1 MENLIEIKNVS
12 KSFGNSDN
20 KAKVLKNISLSIQR
34 GEFIALMGASGSGKS
49 TLLYLLGGLDKPDE
63 GGIIIDGENILK
75 MKDKELSVLRRRN
88 IGFVF
93 QFFNLVQNLSVE
105 DNILLPLTM
114 DGRKIKDYKEQLTEI
129 LGITG
134 LMDKRNSFPPQLSG
148 GQQQRTA
155 VARAVLMEPDIIL
168 ADEPTGNLD
177 SKSGKEIMELFSK
190 INKEKGITILMVTH
204 SQECA
209 EYADRIINLA
219 DGEILTD

>member
-1 MENLIEIKNVS
+1 MENLIEIKNVC

-20 KAKVLKNISLSIQR
+20 KTNVLKNISLSIQK

-49 TLLYLLGGLDKPDE
+49 TLLYLLGGLDKPDDGE
-63 GGIIIDGENILK
+63 IIIDGKDIHK
-75 MKDKELSVLRRRN
+75 MKDKELSILRRRN

-114 DGRKIKDYKEQLTEI
+114 DGRKIKDYKDQLTEI

-134 LMDKRNSFPPQLSG
+134 LLGKRRSFPPQLSG